1 MSAAT
6 GPGNDDRAKESA
18 APAPVLAPAPAP
30 AGWRLWTLFLG
41 LATFTQLA
49 FKWGGS
55 DLEKL
60 DFGAEWFAALARS
73 PAVACAILGY
83 IVMFGVWLHILQR
96 TSLSRAFMM
105 TGLVYVTVPLAA
117 SVIFSEKIGV
127 YHAAGIALII
137 AGIVLMGDPGGN
149 QGSKPHG

>member
-1 MSAAT
+1 MIAAGGQNGTDRT
-6 GPGNDDRAKESA
+6 GETVV
-18 APAPVLAPAPAP
+18 APPPSV
-30 AGWRLWTLFLG
+30 GWRLWALFLA

-49 FKWGGS
+49 FKWGGT

-60 DFGAEWFAALARS
+60 DFGAEWFAVLLRS
-73 PAVACAILGY
+73 PAAGCAILGY

-96 TSLSRAFMM
+96 TSLARAFMM

-117 SVIFSEKIGV
+117 WVIFSEKISI
-127 YHAAGIALII
+127 YHGAGIALII
-137 AGIVLMGDPGGN
+137 SGIVLMGDPGGD

>member
-1 MSAAT
+1 MTTAGGQGGGDQT
-6 GPGNDDRAKESA
+6 GVASGRAST
-18 APAPVLAPAPAP
+18 PVAPV
-30 AGWRLWTLFLG
+30 GWRLWLLFLG

-49 FKWGGS
+49 FKWGGT

-60 DFGAEWFAALARS
+60 DFGAEWFDALVRS
-73 PAVACAILGY
+73 PAVGCAILGY

-96 TSLSRAFMM
+96 TSLARAFMM

-117 SVIFSEKIGV
+117 WATFAEKIGV

-137 AGIVLMGDPGGN
+137 AGIVLMGDPGGD
-149 QGSKPHG
+149 QRSKPHG